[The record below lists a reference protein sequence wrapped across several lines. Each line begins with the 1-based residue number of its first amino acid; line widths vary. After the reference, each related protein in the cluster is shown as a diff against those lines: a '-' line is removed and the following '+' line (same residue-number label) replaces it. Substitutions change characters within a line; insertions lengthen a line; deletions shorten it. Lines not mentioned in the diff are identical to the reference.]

1 MNRDKNHMTLKKAV
15 TQLPPYQPPDDIWL
29 ALDKELN
36 LQKGVHQLPK
46 HQPPD
51 LVWETIELNLVE
63 SASIPIAIGTIS
75 GSTRSRLFWLKKL
88 SIAASFLLLI
98 GISWWAM
105 NQSTVTK
112 QFQYTKETIDAT
124 LLEADWDED
133 GEALAQIEAICKAKI
148 YTCALPEFQQL
159 EQELAELNE
168 AKSDLKQ
175 AIDNFGKDTQLIAK
189 LSEVELERTTILK
202 KMMANIL

>member
-1 MNRDKNHMTLKKAV
+1 M
-15 TQLPPYQPPDDIWL
+15 
-29 ALDKELN
+29 DKELN
-36 LQKGVHQLPK
+36 LQKGLQQLPK
-46 HQPPD
+46 HQPPA
-51 LVWETIELNLVE
+51 LVWETIELNLTE
-63 SASIPIAIGTIS
+63 SASRNQRS
-75 GSTRSRLFWLKKL
+75 GSTQHRLFWLKRL

-98 GISWWAM
+98 GIGWWVR
-105 NQSTVTK
+105 NQARTTQ
-112 QFQYTKETIDAT
+112 QFQYAQETIDLQ
-124 LLEADWDED
+124 LLETDWDED
-133 GEALAQIEAICKAKI
+133 GEALAQIEAICKAKA

-175 AIDNFGKDTQLIAK
+175 AIDNFGKDLQLIAK

>member
-1 MNRDKNHMTLKKAV
+1 MNQEINHPILKKAV
-15 TQLPPYQPPDDIWL
+15 TRLPTYQPPDEIWL

-36 LQKGVHQLPK
+36 LQKGLQQLPE
-46 HQPPD
+46 HQPSE
-51 LVWETIELNLVE
+51 LVWETI
-63 SASIPIAIGTIS
+63 G
-75 GSTRSRLFWLKKL
+75 L

-98 GISWWAM
+98 GITWWRL
-105 NQSTVTK
+105 NQIGMTQ
-112 QFQYTKETIDAT
+112 QFQYAQETIDVQ

-133 GEALAQIEAICKAKI
+133 GEALAQIEAICKAKA
-148 YTCALPEFQQL
+148 YTCALPEFQEL

-189 LSEVELERTTILK
+189 LSEVELERTTVLK
-202 KMMANIL
+202 KMIANIL